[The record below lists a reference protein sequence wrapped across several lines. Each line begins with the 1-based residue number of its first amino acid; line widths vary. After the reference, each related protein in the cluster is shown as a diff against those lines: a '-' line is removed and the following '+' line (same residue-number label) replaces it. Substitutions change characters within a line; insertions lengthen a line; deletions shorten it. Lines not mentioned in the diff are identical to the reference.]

1 MKKKGKIIVTITIGI
16 ACFILTMIIFMQ
28 FKVAR
33 ETDIT
38 SIDTMRQADLQTEL
52 ANWKSKYE
60 EVKKKY
66 EEISQTLKKYED
78 ESNSDE
84 KTKKNL
90 EAELKKL
97 QSTLGLTDVEG
108 KGIVIKLR
116 EKDEDSEEI
125 DADEL
130 MIIVN
135 YLRDAGADAISINDE
150 RIINQTDFA
159 YIRKGFIKIN
169 SKRVVEPYEIKA
181 IGDQNYLKSS
191 LIGKGGYKE
200 EREALGQEFIIEDK
214 SKIKIPKYNG
224 ELNTRYIE
232 NK

>member
-1 MKKKGKIIVTITIGI
+1 MKNKGKLIVIITIGI
-16 ACFILTMIIFMQ
+16 SCFILSMIIFMQ
-28 FKVAR
+28 FKVVR
-33 ETDIT
+33 ETNIT
-38 SIDTMRQADLQTEL
+38 SIDTMRQADLQSEL
-52 ANWKSKYE
+52 ASWKSKFE
-60 EVKKKY
+60 EVTKKY
-66 EEISQTLKKYED
+66 EEISNTLKKYEE
-78 ESNSDE
+78 ESTSDE

-90 EAELKKL
+90 EQELKNL
-97 QSTLGLTDVEG
+97 QTVLGLTDVEG

-116 EKDEDSEEI
+116 EKDDDSEEI

-135 YLRDAGADAISINDE
+135 YLRDAGADAISINDQ
-150 RIINQTDFA
+150 RIVNQTDFA

-181 IGDQNYLKSS
+181 IGEPDYLKSA

-214 SKIKIPKYNG
+214 NRIKIPKYNG
-224 ELNTRYIE
+224 DMNTKYIE
-232 NK
+232 K